1 MKKNLYRLLTLLLVC
16 TVFTS
21 ILLPASAT
29 EIDIV
34 NDVVQEE
41 KIDEWYIIE
50 GRATG
55 TLFTIVAGKVWNNLY
70 SQASNKGFA
79 TYDHE
84 GETIKFSGSLTHS
97 TSTAADIT
105 YGLCHVSPFTGQFK
119 SYDNTCTSITSGAP
133 IILQV
138 PVDSL
143 PTYTAYPTAQTYYA
157 FILNG
162 DNSGY
167 ISGNLTL
174 KAV

>member
-70 SQASNKGFA
+70 S
-79 TYDHE
+79 
-84 GETIKFSGSLTHS
+84 ET
-97 TSTAADIT
+97 AE
-105 YGLCHVSPFTGQFK
+105 
-119 SYDNTCTSITSGAP
+119 
-133 IILQV
+133 
-138 PVDSL
+138 
-143 PTYTAYPTAQTYYA
+143 
-157 FILNG
+157 
-162 DNSGY
+162 NS
-167 ISGNLTL
+167 
-174 KAV
+174 V